1 MTAPAAPAPCRHAPL
16 LGIGRRVLPTVGSPA
31 YELVLNGDE
40 HLARALYDAATWV
53 DRVHL
58 AATAIA
64 ALSTTSNGA
73 ST

>member
-1 MTAPAAPAPCRHAPL
+1 VTAPAAPVPCRFAPL
-16 LGIGRRVLPTVGSPA
+16 FGTGRRVLPTVGSPS
-31 YELVLNGDE
+31 YELVLNGDA

-64 ALSTTSNGA
+64 PHPISTGA